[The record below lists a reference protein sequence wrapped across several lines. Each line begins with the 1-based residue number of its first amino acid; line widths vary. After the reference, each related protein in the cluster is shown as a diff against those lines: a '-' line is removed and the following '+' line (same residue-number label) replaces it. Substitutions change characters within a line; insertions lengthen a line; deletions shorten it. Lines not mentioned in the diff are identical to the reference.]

1 MAPIPR
7 LRAFEGPAVLS
18 YGFRPLFLLAALQ
31 AGLTIL
37 VWLVFVTG
45 HLAVPTAFA
54 PVDWHI
60 HEMLFGYQAA
70 AIGGFLLTAIPNWT
84 GRLPVQGTPLLV
96 LVVAWLAGRVAVAA
110 SGLIGWH
117 LAMAVDALYLALLA
131 GAAARE
137 IVAGRNW
144 RNLKVVAL
152 IALLLAA
159 NLAFHVEAALDGGA
173 DYARR
178 FAIAVVLMLLALIA
192 GRIVPSFTR
201 NWLAPRGEGRLPIPF
216 GGYDKAVLAATAIG
230 LCLWVALP
238 DAAVTGAVLALC
250 AGLHTVRLA
259 RWAGD
264 RTWRNPL
271 LVILHV
277 GYAFV
282 PLGFALSAA
291 ASFGLIGPGAG
302 LHAWTAGAFGTM
314 TLAVMSRASLGH
326 TGRPLAATAATQAC
340 YALVVIGSVARIC
353 SALDHG
359 PVALLHVAGL
369 AWSLAFLGFAAAYW
383 RVLTGPRLG
392 AKDAPAAGTPSATGA
407 R

>member
-1 MAPIPR
+1 
-7 LRAFEGPAVLS
+7 
-18 YGFRPLFLLAALQ
+18 
-31 AGLTIL
+31 L

-201 NWLAPRGEGRLPIPF
+201 NWLAPRGEGRLPAPF
-216 GGYDKAVLAATAIG
+216 GRYDLIVLALSALALG
-230 LCLWVALP
+230 LWVALP
-238 DAAVTGAVLALC
+238 DRPETGAALALV
-250 AGLHTVRLA
+250 AGLHLVRLG
-259 RWAGD
+259 RWAGE
-264 RTWRNPL
+264 RSWRNPL
-271 LVILHV
+271 LLILHLA
-277 GYAFV
+277 YLFV
-282 PLGFALSAA
+282 PVGFALTAA
-291 ASFGLIGPGAG
+291 ASFGFAAPAAG

-326 TGRPLAATAATQAC
+326 TGRPLVATAATQAC
-340 YALVVIGSVARIC
+340 YVLVIIGSVARIC
-353 SALDHG
+353 SGLGHG
-359 PVALLHVAGL
+359 PAALLHVAGL
-369 AWSLAFLGFAAAYW
+369 CWSLAFLGFAIAYW
-383 RVLTGPRLG
+383 RVLTGTRQG
-392 AKDAPAAGTPSATGA
+392 ARAVPAAQRA
-407 R
+407 